1 MGLMFIPT
9 GHSRRAVS
17 SYPSV
22 DAVVEALGGPRVL
35 RSRVRTLADLS
46 RLISQGLPFGSLRSL
61 VQHYPEAQRRRIEHI
76 VVPRTTLQ
84 RREQTGVLSRE
95 ESERLERVAR
105 LTALAEYV
113 WESPEAA
120 QEFLTTPHPQ
130 LDGQV
135 PLELAAS
142 DLGAR
147 RVEELLWK
155 LEYSLPV

>member
-1 MGLMFIPT
+1 M
-9 GHSRRAVS
+9 S

-22 DAVVEALGGPRVL
+22 DAVDGALGGQKVL
-35 RSRVRTLADLS
+35 RSRVRTLADLNE
-46 RLISQGLPFGSLRSL
+46 LISQGLPFRSLRS
-61 VQHYPEAQRRRIEHI
+61 VSQRYPEAARRRIEQI

-84 RREQTGVLSRE
+84 RREQSGVLSPE

-113 WESPEAA
+113 WEVPEAA
-120 QEFLTTPHPQ
+120 QQFLMTPHPQ
-130 LDGQV
+130 LDGQA

-147 RVEELLWK
+147 RVEDLLWK